1 MSYIINKTDGS
12 VLTEVVDGTIDQIAT
27 DLTLVGKNASTYGE
41 FLNEN
46 YVHLLENFA
55 NTSQPNRPI
64 AGQLWFD
71 TTENRLKVYDGNGFK
86 STSGT
91 IVSQTVPSSIAQ
103 GDLWID
109 SLRQQ
114 LYFNDGTA
122 TMLAGPIFTAQQGFS
137 GFEVE
142 DILDD
147 NQNVHTVM
155 SLYLGKTLLGVFSR
169 DQFTPSAPIAGI
181 NGDVNVGFTASTISG
196 FKFNARVTSADALV
210 DSFDNLVQ
218 VSDLVQSQGDSSLQ
232 GTLTIL
238 NNKPIILGTGTQVE
252 VSVTDTLFAVSSNKT
267 NQNFEFATKNAG
279 GIQHSLFID
288 GQYQRIGINTNTPTT
303 TLDVSGDVRITGSLT
318 VEGDVTTITSTNLEI
333 EDKLIEIA
341 KVGNPSN
348 STADGGGIA
357 VKGATDKTLTYNNSL
372 TAWESSE
379 NFNIASGKEFEIG
392 GTMVLNSTS
401 LGSTI
406 TSAPA
411 LQSVGS
417 LTSLKAGN
425 IKISTDNV
433 ISYDND
439 NETIAGNIILL
450 PKAAGNVSVSSR
462 KITNLAAPSDDTDAV
477 PLGTLN
483 AVVRSA
489 SLAFSAD
496 TTGLTDAQIATN
508 ILEIIYPVLEH
519 DNGTICR
526 MWCASGLSHAIKEF
540 QILNGAWTYT
550 TTL

>member
-55 NTSQPNRPI
+55 NTSQPNRPV

-71 TTENRLKVYDGNGFK
+71 TSENRLKVYDGNGFK

-91 IVSQTVPSSIAQ
+91 IVSQIVPSSISQ

-122 TMLAGPIFTAQQGFS
+122 TLLAGPIYTAQQGYS

-147 NQNVHTVM
+147 NQNVHTIM
-155 SLYLGKTLLGVFSR
+155 SVYLGKTLLGVFSR

-181 NGDVNVGFTASTISG
+181 SGDINIGFNASTISG
-196 FKFNARVTSADALV
+196 YKFHARATSADALV
-210 DSFDNLVQ
+210 DAFDNLVQ
-218 VSDLVQSQGDSSLQ
+218 VSDLVRSQGDSSLQ
-232 GTLTIL
+232 GTINIL
-238 NNKPIILGTGTQVE
+238 NNKPLVLGTGTQTQMQ
-252 VSVTDTLFAVSSNKT
+252 VTDTLFIIESNKS
-267 NQNFEFATKNAG
+267 NQNFELSTKNAS
-279 GIQHSLFID
+279 GIQHSLFINA
-288 GQYQRIGINTNTPTT
+288 QYQRIGINTNTPTH
-303 TLDVSGDVRITGSLT
+303 TLDVNGDARITGSLT
-318 VEGDVTTITSTNLEI
+318 VEGDVTTINSTNLVI
-333 EDKLIEIA
+333 EDKLIELA
-341 KVGNPSN
+341 KVANPSN
-348 STADGGGIA
+348 GTADGAGIS
-357 VKGATDKTLTYNNSL
+357 VTGTTNKTFTYDNAL
-372 TAWESSE
+372 TAWNSSE
-379 NFNIASGKEFEIG
+379 SINIAA
-392 GTMVLNSTS
+392 GTTFQINGTTVLSNTS

-417 LTSLKAGN
+417 LNSLQAGN
-425 IKISTDNV
+425 INISTNNV
-433 ISYDND
+433 ISFVNP
-439 NETIAGNIILL
+439 NITNGDVILT
-450 PKAAGNVSVSSR
+450 PKGTGNVSVSGR
-462 KITNLAAPSDDTDAV
+462 KITNLAAPSDASDAV
-477 PLGTLN
+477 PLATLS
-483 AVVRSA
+483 ATVRSA

-496 TTGLTDAQIATN
+496 VTGLTDAQIAATVLA
-508 ILEIIYPVLEH
+508 IVYPILEH
-519 DNGTICR
+519 DDGTICR
-526 MWCASGLSHAIKEF
+526 MWCASGLSHSIKQF
-540 QILNGAWTYT
+540 QILNGAWTYI

>member
-27 DLTLVGKNASTYGE
+27 DLTLVGKNSSTYGE

-64 AGQLWFD
+64 AGQLWYD
-71 TTENRLKVYDGNGFK
+71 TTETRLKVYDGNGFK

-91 IVSQTVPSSIAQ
+91 IVSQTVPSSISQ

-122 TMLAGPIFTAQQGFS
+122 TLLAGPIYTAQQGYS

-155 SLYLGKTLLGVFSR
+155 SLYLGKTLLGVYSR
-169 DQFTPSAPIAGI
+169 DQFTPAAPIAGLTGDI
-181 NGDVNVGFTASTISG
+181 NIGFTASTISG
-196 FKFNARVTSADALV
+196 YKFHTRATSADALV
-210 DSFDNLVQ
+210 DPFDNLVQ
-218 VSDLVQSQGDSSLQ
+218 VSDLVRSSGDSAIV
-232 GTLTIL
+232 GTVSIL
-238 NNKPIILGTGTQVE
+238 NNKPLVLGTGTQNE
-252 VSVTDTLFAVSSNKT
+252 VGVTDTLFSITSNKT
-267 NQNFEFATKNAG
+267 NQNFEVLTKNAG
-279 GIQHSLFID
+279 GIQHSFFID
-288 GQYQRIGINTNTPTT
+288 AQEQRIGVGTNVPTV
-303 TLDVSGDVRITGSLT
+303 TLDVRGDTRITGSLT
-318 VEGDVTTITSTNLEI
+318 VEGDVTTINSTNLVI
-333 EDKLIEIA
+333 EDKLIELA

-348 STADGGGIA
+348 STADGAGISA
-357 VKGATDKTLTYNNSL
+357 KGTTDKTFLYNNAL
-372 TAWESSE
+372 TSWDSSE
-379 NFNIASGKEFEIG
+379 SINIAA
-392 GTMVLNSTS
+392 GTVYQINGTTVISSTS
-401 LGSTI
+401 LGPTI

-411 LQSVGS
+411 LQAIGS
-417 LTSLKAGN
+417 LTTLQAGN
-425 IKISTDNV
+425 LNFSSDNV
-433 ISYDND
+433 ISYANPS
-439 NETIAGNIILL
+439 IANGDIVLT
-450 PKAAGNVSVSSR
+450 PKGSGNVSVSGR

-477 PLGTLN
+477 PLATLN
-483 AVVRSA
+483 ATIRSA

-496 TTGLTDAQIATN
+496 TTGLTDAQIAAN
-508 ILEIIYPVLEH
+508 ILAIVYPILEH
-519 DNGTICR
+519 DDGTICR
-526 MWCASGLSHAIKEF
+526 MWCASGLSHSIKQF
-540 QILNGAWTYT
+540 QILNGAWTYI